1 MMPSAFQLRRACEVL
16 SRGGIVA
23 YPTEAVFGLGCDP
36 SNDWAIRD
44 LLELKQRD
52 WRKGLIVLASSIDQ
66 LDQWV
71 DWGEDRRYRIML
83 EARWPGPET
92 WLLPA
97 QPAVSPWLRGE
108 HDTLAVRVSDHPVA
122 SALAAAWGGGLVSS
136 SANRSQAQPARS
148 VIALRARFGMDTP
161 FILPGQVGCL
171 YQPTPIRDIRTGLR
185 LR

>member
-1 MMPSAFQLRRACEVL
+1 MPSGFQLRQACEIL
-16 SRGGIVA
+16 GRGGIVA

-36 SNDWAIRD
+36 SNDGAIRD
-44 LLELKQRD
+44 LLKLKQRD
-52 WRKGLIVLASSIDQ
+52 WRKGLIVLASSIEQ
-66 LDQWV
+66 LDVWV
-71 DWGEDRRYRIML
+71 EWGEDCQYRRML

-97 QPAVSPWLRGE
+97 KPEVSPWLRGV

-136 SANRSQAQPARS
+136 SANRSQARPARNAVTLYS
-148 VIALRARFGMDTP
+148 RFGVDTP
-161 FILPGQVGCL
+161 FILPGQVGGL
-171 YQPTPIRDIRTGLR
+171 LQPTPIRDIRTGLR